1 MVQNKTFSAKALQT
15 FVAVMFAVITCF
27 GFMTTPTAEA
37 ASGFYVSGTS
47 IYDASGNK
55 FVMRGVNIAH
65 AWYTEK
71 TETSIKGAANNGAN
85 TVRVVLANG
94 SKYTKTSAQEVSM
107 AGKSCAVRLPS
118 KIPMKL
124 SRMTAR
130 SMSSRLKAAQSI

>member
-65 AWYTEK
+65 ASRALQT
-71 TETSIKGAANNGAN
+71 T
-85 TVRVVLANG
+85 
-94 SKYTKTSAQEVSM
+94 AQ
-107 AGKSCAVRLPS
+107 
-118 KIPMKL
+118 IP
-124 SRMTAR
+124 
-130 SMSSRLKAAQSI
+130 

>member
-47 IYDASGNK
+47 IYDANGNK

-65 AWYTEK
+65 AWYTDK

-94 SKYTKTSAQEVSM
+94 SKYKKNKRT
-107 AGKSCAVRLPS
+107 GS
-118 KIPMKL
+118 KEHHQLVQVKQADMH
-124 SRMTAR
+124 SRST
-130 SMSSRLKAAQSI
+130 

>member
-65 AWYTEK
+65 ALSLIHILLSY
-71 TETSIKGAANNGAN
+71 
-85 TVRVVLANG
+85 
-94 SKYTKTSAQEVSM
+94 
-107 AGKSCAVRLPS
+107 CRLHLPNH
-118 KIPMKL
+118 
-124 SRMTAR
+124 
-130 SMSSRLKAAQSI
+130 QW

>member
-85 TVRVVLANG
+85 TVKVHKNKRTG
-94 SKYTKTSAQEVSM
+94 SKEHHQLVQVKQADM
-107 AGKSCAVRLPS
+107 H
-118 KIPMKL
+118 
-124 SRMTAR
+124 SRST
-130 SMSSRLKAAQSI
+130 

>member
-71 TETSIKGAANNGAN
+71 TETSIKCCSP
-85 TVRVVLANG
+85 R
-94 SKYTKTSAQEVSM
+94 KIRKTQKC
-107 AGKSCAVRLPS
+107 GITRN
-118 KIPMKL
+118 
-124 SRMTAR
+124 
-130 SMSSRLKAAQSI
+130 

>member
-71 TETSIKGAANNGAN
+71 TETSIKGKSRTCKRLKVHKNKR
-85 TVRVVLANG
+85 TG
-94 SKYTKTSAQEVSM
+94 SKEHHQLVQVKQADMHS
-107 AGKSCAVRLPS
+107 
-118 KIPMKL
+118 
-124 SRMTAR
+124 
-130 SMSSRLKAAQSI
+130 

>member
-94 SKYTKTSAQEVSM
+94 SKYTKNKRT
-107 AGKSCAVRLPS
+107 GS
-118 KIPMKL
+118 KEHHQLVQIKQADMH
-124 SRMTAR
+124 SRST
-130 SMSSRLKAAQSI
+130 

>member
-55 FVMRGVNIAH
+55 VHKNKR
-65 AWYTEK
+65 T
-71 TETSIKGAANNGAN
+71 
-85 TVRVVLANG
+85 G
-94 SKYTKTSAQEVSM
+94 SKEHHQLVQVKQADMHS
-107 AGKSCAVRLPS
+107 
-118 KIPMKL
+118 
-124 SRMTAR
+124 
-130 SMSSRLKAAQSI
+130 